1 MAERSIGMTT
11 GDGDGTVGGYDSD
24 RMVNFWQKSLGNGIL
39 FTGNKFNVSGTGTAN
54 LVVATGACVNN
65 GFFYENTAPLTLVL
79 TGVANG
85 TYYLVV
91 RLNNTASAVSVVRS
105 EGTGATTT
113 TIAARTCRLAL
124 VTTASYDTTTDVRIS
139 NVLVSAGVMTTFSY
153 ITQQVFAQT
162 AQLPIQVYSYISA
175 ASTTVP
181 TATNT
186 QFVANSSY
194 NTDTR
199 VINMGSTAGNPSI
212 SIIEPGTFLWEIIVD
227 WGANTTGSR
236 TVQIATA
243 RSTLPGGEEN
253 FQQSFTAAS
262 ALNPQLTAVRTKH
275 VFITHFPSPYTAE
288 NSCQVF
294 LYQNSGANQTCTGH
308 IKITRL

>member
-11 GDGDGTVGGYDSD
+11 GDGDGTAGGYDSD

-39 FTGNKFNVSGTGTAN
+39 LSGNKFNVSGQATAN

-85 TYYLVV
+85 TYFLVV
-91 RLNNTASAVSVVRS
+91 RLNNTASAVTVIRT

-124 VTTASYDTTTDVRIS
+124 VTTASYDTTTDIRIA
-139 NVLVSAGVMTTFSY
+139 NILVTGGVLTSSFYVY
-153 ITQQVFAQT
+153 RQVLAQT
-162 AQLPIQVYSYISA
+162 AQLPVQVYSYISA

-181 TATNT
+181 TATAT

-199 VINMGSTAGNPSI
+199 VLNLGSTAGNPSI
-212 SIIEPGTFLWEIIVD
+212 SITEPGTYLWDIIVD
-227 WGANTTGSR
+227 WAANTTGSR
-236 TVQIATA
+236 TVQLTTA
-243 RSTLPGGEEN
+243 VAAVPIET
-253 FQQSFTAAS
+253 FQQSYNALAS
-262 ALNPQLTAVRTKH
+262 LNPQLGGVRTRH
-275 VFITHFPSPYTAE
+275 VFTTHFLSPYTVE
-288 NSCQVF
+288 NTCQVF
-294 LYQNSGANQTCTGH
+294 LYQNSGASLSCTGH
-308 IKITRL
+308 IKITRI

>member
-11 GDGDGTVGGYDSD
+11 GDGDGTAGGYDSD
-24 RMVNFWQKSLGNGIL
+24 RMINFWQKSLGNGIL
-39 FTGNKFNVSGTGTAN
+39 LSGNKFNVSGTATAN

-85 TYYLVV
+85 TYFLVV
-91 RLNNTASAVSVVRS
+91 RLNNTASAVTVIRT

-124 VTTASYDTTTDVRIS
+124 VTTASYDTTTDIRIA
-139 NVLVSAGVMTTFSY
+139 NIFVTGGVLTSSFYVY
-153 ITQQVFAQT
+153 RQVLAQT
-162 AQLPIQVYSYISA
+162 AQLPVQVYSYISA

-181 TATNT
+181 TATAT

-199 VINMGSTAGNPSI
+199 VLNLGSTAGNPSI
-212 SIIEPGTFLWEIIVD
+212 SITEPGTYLWDIIVD
-227 WGANTTGSR
+227 WAANTTGSR
-236 TVQIATA
+236 TVQLTTA
-243 RSTLPGGEEN
+243 VAAVPIET
-253 FQQSFTAAS
+253 FQQSYNALAS
-262 ALNPQLTAVRTKH
+262 LNPQLGGVRTRH
-275 VFITHFPSPYTAE
+275 VFTTHFLSPYTVE
-288 NSCQVF
+288 NTCQVF
-294 LYQNSGANQTCTGH
+294 LYQNSGASLSCTGH
-308 IKITRL
+308 IKITRI